1 MKHIV
6 VHCAVRISLKSPW
19 NRHKY
24 RMIHVQYITNLRKQN
39 VKNMFRFS
47 SLLFKARKNKSKM
60 NAVRPP
66 PKNISIFISYIYNIS
81 AAETDSLWRTSTT
94 KDKAKMKCEFC
105 VSVLLYLRL
114 SPSAIWAGVG
124 LRRFIFQSK
133 HVSMRRVIFW
143 RHVWLWLA
151 LGRSLDQ
158 KSIVSIISKKLTN
171 HVKWRIIIIMILY
184 WLLNYY

>member
-66 PKNISIFISYIYNIS
+66 PRNISIFISYIYNIS

-124 LRRFIFQSK
+124 LRRFIFRAN
-133 HVSMRRVIFW
+133 MCRC
-143 RHVWLWLA
+143 A
-151 LGRSLDQ
+151 A
-158 KSIVSIISKKLTN
+158 
-171 HVKWRIIIIMILY
+171 
-184 WLLNYY
+184 